1 MEQENLKLK
10 VSASP
15 HVRSKATTSDIMFDV
30 VIALVPATAFGL
42 YIFGWYAALLVAVC
56 IGSCVGFEALYQKC
70 MGKKVTVGDFSAVV
84 TGLLLA
90 LNLPPNLPIWMA
102 IAGSAFAIIIV
113 KQLFGGLGQN
123 FMNPALGGRC
133 FLLIAFAADMTNF
146 NVTRNGVDVYSG
158 ATPLALIKNEGLSSV
173 NVRDM
178 LIGNTAGTIGE
189 TSVIAILIGA
199 IIMILLG
206 VIDLKIPASYIIT
219 FAVFMFLFGAQQFD
233 INYVVA
239 ELCGGGLMLGAFF
252 MATDYVTSPITPMGK
267 IIFGICCGI
276 LTGVFRCFGAN
287 AEGVSFAIILS
298 NCLVP
303 IIEKV
308 SIPRA
313 FGMVKEA
320 KKNE

>member
-1 MEQENLKLK
+1 MSGLLK
-10 VSASP
+10 VSSNP
-15 HVRSKATTSDIMFDV
+15 HIRSKVTTSSIMTAV
-30 VIALVPATAFGL
+30 VIALLPAAGFGIYNFGPRAL
-42 YIFGWYAALLVAVC
+42 AVMAVTIASTVLTELLFGWLW
-56 IGSCVGFEALYQKC
+56 
-70 MGKKVTVGDFSAVV
+70 KKKITISDMSAVV

-90 LNLPPNLPIWMA
+90 LNLPVSIPLWMA
-102 IAGSAFAIIIV
+102 ALGGVFAILVV
-113 KQLFGGLGQN
+113 KMLFGGLGQN

-287 AEGVSFAIILS
+287 AEGISFAIILS

>member
-1 MEQENLKLK
+1 MSDLYH
-10 VSASP
+10 VSSSP
-15 HVRSKATTSDIMFDV
+15 HVRAKDSTDRIMLNV
-30 VIALVPATAFGL
+30 IIALLPASLIGIYNIGFR
-42 YIFGWYAALLVAVC
+42 ALFIILLTIA
-56 IGSCVGFEALYQKC
+56 SCVASEWVFDYIV
-70 MGKKVTVGDFSAVV
+70 KKKSTITDISEVV
-84 TGLLLA
+84 TGPPLA
-90 LNLPPNLPIWMA
+90 LPWGEAVL
-102 IAGSAFAIIIV
+102 GVVFAIIIV
-113 KQLFGGLGQN
+113 KCMFGGLGQN

-206 VIDLKIPASYIIT
+206 VFDLKIPASYIIT

-276 LTGVFRCFGAN
+276 LTGVFRCFGAY

-313 FGMVKEA
+313 FGMVKES

>member
-123 FMNPALGGRC
+123 FMNPALGARF
-133 FLLIAFAADMTNF
+133 FLLLSFTSQMTSF
-146 NVTRNGVDVYSG
+146 VYDGVTG
-158 ATPLALIKNEGLSSV
+158 ATPLAQLKAGNTV
-173 NVRDM
+173 NTMDM
-178 LIGNTAGTIGE
+178 LIGRIPGTIGE
-189 TSVIAILIGA
+189 TSVIAIVIGA
-199 IIMILLG
+199 IFLILMG
-206 VIDLKIPASYIIT
+206 VIDLRIPGTYIVTFVIFIT
-219 FAVFMFLFGAQQFD
+219 LFGGHGFD
-233 INYVVA
+233 PQYITA
-239 ELCGGGLMLGAFF
+239 HLCGGGLMLGAWF
-252 MATDYVTSPITPMGK
+252 MATDYVTSPITPKGQFVYG
-267 IIFGICCGI
+267 IILGV
-276 LTGVFRCFGAN
+276 LTGLFRLFGGS
-287 AEGVSFAIILS
+287 AEGVSYAIIIS
-298 NCLVP
+298 NLLVP
-303 IIEKV
+303 LIEKV
-308 SIPRA
+308 TLPKP
-313 FGMVKEA
+313 FGKGGE
-320 KKNE
+320 K

>member
-1 MEQENLKLK
+1 MEEMYN
-10 VSASP
+10 VSSNP
-15 HVRSKATTSDIMFDV
+15 HVRDKMTTSRIMQLV
-30 VIALVPATAFGL
+30 VIALLPATLFG
-42 YIFGWYAALLVAVC
+42 IWNFGFHALLVV
-56 IGSCVGFEALYQKC
+56 L
-70 MGKKVTVGDFSAVV
+70 VTVISSVFFEWLYDRLMHKKSTITDFSAVV

-90 LNLPPNLPIWMA
+90 LNMPPQIPLWMPVL
-102 IAGSAFAIIIV
+102 GSAFAIIVV

-276 LTGVFRCFGAN
+276 LTGVSVASVPMQRV
-287 AEGVSFAIILS
+287 VSFAIILS
-298 NCLVP
+298 N
-303 IIEKV
+303 
-308 SIPRA
+308 
-313 FGMVKEA
+313 
-320 KKNE
+320 